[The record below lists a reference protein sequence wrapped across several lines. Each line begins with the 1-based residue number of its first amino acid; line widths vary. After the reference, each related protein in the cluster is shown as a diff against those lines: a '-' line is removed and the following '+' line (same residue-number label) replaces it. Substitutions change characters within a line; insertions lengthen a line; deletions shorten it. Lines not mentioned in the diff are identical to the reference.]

1 MGKVV
6 ERIAALSEHS
16 FLIQSSTRQGDI
28 TIAIFYE
35 EAMKTF
41 FTLFFTILISS
52 SYSFSQ
58 VITIAEARED
68 LNGDFIPDRLGD
80 TVTVEGVVFTPNFA
94 PEHNHYYIDDGT
106 AGIHTFAPGPHL
118 CNWNLGDFT
127 VLIGVVMQYR
137 GATEIVAL
145 DSLSWQLANTGDPT
159 PDPIVLT
166 IAEYLSNPEAY
177 EGSLIELVSVTMVG
191 GTWPSPG
198 GNALVQISDGLDT
211 LDMAISKHTDIDNN
225 PEPTWPRSVI
235 GVGCQN
241 TQNNPPNDGYQLTPR
256 FYSDFLLPS
265 DVMLEGNSA
274 PVDFALQQ
282 NFPNPFNPST
292 EISFTIPKAGD
303 VKLLVFNS
311 LGEVVTELFNEYKDT
326 GRYSVTFEGSN
337 YSSGIYFYRLQ
348 VYAPGRAGSFVE
360 TKKMVLLR

>member
-1 MGKVV
+1 
-6 ERIAALSEHS
+6 
-16 FLIQSSTRQGDI
+16 
-28 TIAIFYE
+28 
-35 EAMKTF
+35 MKTF
-41 FTLFFTILISS
+41 LILLFTILISF

-58 VITIAEARED
+58 VITIAEARQD

-118 CNWNLGDFT
+118 CSWNLGDFT

-159 PDPIVLT
+159 PDPIVLS
-166 IAEYLSNPEAY
+166 IAEYLSDPEAY

-225 PEPTWPRSVI
+225 PEPTWPRDVI

-256 FYSDFLLPS
+256 FYGDFLLPS
-265 DVMLEGNSA
+265 DVVLEENSA

-282 NFPNPFNPST
+282 NFPNPYNPTTTIYYSIP
-292 EISFTIPKAGD
+292 ELSNIVLMVYDVLGNEVSELINEEKQPGYYEVSFDATGLPSGVYFYQLKAG
-303 VKLLVFNS
+303 
-311 LGEVVTELFNEYKDT
+311 E
-326 GRYSVTFEGSN
+326 
-337 YSSGIYFYRLQ
+337 
-348 VYAPGRAGSFVE
+348 FVE
-360 TKKMVLLR
+360 TKNMIFLK

>member
-1 MGKVV
+1 
-6 ERIAALSEHS
+6 L
-16 FLIQSSTRQGDI
+16 FLEIPFIEYLLYRNFPGGT
-28 TIAIFYE
+28 
-35 EAMKTF
+35 MKTF
-41 FTLFFTILISS
+41 LILLFAILISF
-52 SYSFSQ
+52 SYSFPQ
-58 VITIAEARED
+58 VISIAEARED

-106 AGIHTFAPGPHL
+106 AGIHTFEPGPHL

-159 PDPIVLT
+159 PDPIVLS
-166 IAEYLSNPEAY
+166 IAEYLSGPEAY

-225 PEPTWPRSVI
+225 PEPTWPRNVI

-265 DVMLEGNSA
+265 DVVLEENSA

-282 NFPNPFNPST
+282 NFPNPFNPIT
-292 EISFTIPKAGD
+292 KIK
-303 VKLLVFNS
+303 
-311 LGEVVTELFNEYKDT
+311 
-326 GRYSVTFEGSN
+326 YSVPHSSNVIIKVFDILGNEIETLVSEQKAIGTFEIN
-337 YSSGIYFYRLQ
+337 WYAEQFPSGIYFYRVQ
-348 VYAPGRAGSFVE
+348 AGSFVE
-360 TKKMVLLR
+360 TKKMILLK